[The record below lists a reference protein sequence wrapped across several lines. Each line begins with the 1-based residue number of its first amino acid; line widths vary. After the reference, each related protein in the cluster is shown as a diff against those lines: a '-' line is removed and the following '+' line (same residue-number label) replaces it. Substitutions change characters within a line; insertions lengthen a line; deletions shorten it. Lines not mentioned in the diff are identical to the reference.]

1 MTERPSEGSCGA
13 SSDGRLTDGQG
24 RIVDFKN
31 TVIIMTSNLGSRHFA
46 EGQGDDEA
54 VRQQVMDDL
63 RAHFRPEFLNRVD
76 EIVLFHQLP
85 REDIKRIV
93 EIQLVRVE
101 KRLADQNIALRVS
114 DAAKELIAR
123 EGYDP
128 VFGAR
133 PLKRVIQKR
142 ILDALSLEIL
152 SGRFKEGDRIAV
164 DVNKKQPGTLVFE
177 RV

>member
-1 MTERPSEGSCGA
+1 
-13 SSDGRLTDGQG
+13 
-24 RIVDFKN
+24 
-31 TVIIMTSNLGSRHFA
+31 
-46 EGQGDDEA
+46 
-54 VRQQVMDDL
+54 MDDL

-76 EIVLFHQLP
+76 EIVLFHQLT

-101 KRLADQNIALRVS
+101 KRLADQNITLRVS

-142 ILDALSLEIL
+142 ILDALSMEIL
-152 SGRFKEGDRIAV
+152 SSRFKEGDKIKV
-164 DVNKKQPGTLVFE
+164 DVDKKQAGALFFE
-177 RV
+177 RG

>member
-1 MTERPSEGSCGA
+1 
-13 SSDGRLTDGQG
+13 
-24 RIVDFKN
+24 
-31 TVIIMTSNLGSRHFA
+31 MTSNIGSRHFA
-46 EGQGDDEA
+46 EGQGDDER

-76 EIVLFHQLP
+76 EVVLFHGLT
-85 REDIKRIV
+85 REDIKKIV
-93 EIQLVRVE
+93 DIQLARVE
-101 KRLADQNIALRVS
+101 KRLADQNITLNVA

-133 PLKRVIQKR
+133 PLKRVIQKK

-152 SGRFKEGDRIAV
+152 SGRFKDGDKIKAV
-164 DVNKKQPGTLVFE
+164 VDKKQAGALLFE
-177 RV
+177 RA